1 MEDCLRQLSKI
12 KVSEIM
18 IKDPLYTFPN
28 EKISATELLM
38 IRKNIGGLP
47 IVKDRKDNRLIGI
60 ITQRDI
66 RLARFAM
73 SLDSPNT
80 LVKDLMTPEPFV
92 VKEDVDLNVK
102 IITTHGG
109 IVGQDGSTHNA
120 LEDLSLMASLPNL
133 TVLVP
138 SDNIEL
144 IRILEFIMTR
154 GRI

>member
-1 MEDCLRQLSKI
+1 MEDCLTQLSKI

-28 EKISATELLM
+28 EKISTTELLM

-47 IVKDRKDNRLIGI
+47 IVKDRKDKRLIGI

-80 LVKDLMTPEPFV
+80 LVKDLMTAEPFV
-92 VKEDVDLNVK
+92 VKEEDTLVYVLEIMFNKKVQRLPVVNENNDL
-102 IITTHGG
+102 IG
-109 IVGQDGSTHNA
+109 
-120 LEDLSLMASLPNL
+120 
-133 TVLVP
+133 LVMQK
-138 SDNIEL
+138 E
-144 IRILEFIMTR
+144 ILKTLLKYMKK
-154 GRI
+154 

>member
-1 MEDCLRQLSKI
+1 MEDRLKELSDI
-12 KVSEIM
+12 KVSSIM

-47 IVKDRKDNRLIGI
+47 VVKDRKNRLLIGI

-80 LVKDLMTPEPFV
+80 TVKDLMTLEPFV
-92 VKEDVDLNVK
+92 VRKDDTLKYVLEVMFGKK
-102 IITTHGG
+102 I
-109 IVGQDGSTHNA
+109 
-120 LEDLSLMASLPNL
+120 ERLPVVNE
-133 TVLVP
+133 
-138 SDNIEL
+138 NNEL
-144 IRILEFIMTR
+144 IGLVMQNEILQKLLEYMKK
-154 GRI
+154 

>member
-1 MEDCLRQLSKI
+1 MEDHLKELSDI
-12 KVSEIM
+12 KVSSIM

-47 IVKDRKDNRLIGI
+47 VVKDRKNRLLIGI

-80 LVKDLMTPEPFV
+80 TVKDLMTLEPFV
-92 VKEDVDLNVK
+92 VRKDDTLKYVLEVMFGKK
-102 IITTHGG
+102 I
-109 IVGQDGSTHNA
+109 
-120 LEDLSLMASLPNL
+120 ERLPVVNE
-133 TVLVP
+133 
-138 SDNIEL
+138 NNEL
-144 IRILEFIMTR
+144 IGLVLQNEILQKLLEYMKKN
-154 GRI
+154 

>member
-1 MEDCLRQLSKI
+1 
-12 KVSEIM
+12 M

-47 IVKDRKDNRLIGI
+47 VVKDRKNRLLIGI

-80 LVKDLMTPEPFV
+80 TVKDLMTLEPFV
-92 VKEDVDLNVK
+92 VRKDDTLKYVLEVMFGKK
-102 IITTHGG
+102 I
-109 IVGQDGSTHNA
+109 
-120 LEDLSLMASLPNL
+120 ERLPVVNE
-133 TVLVP
+133 
-138 SDNIEL
+138 NNEL
-144 IRILEFIMTR
+144 IGLVMQNEILQKLLEYMKKD
-154 GRI
+154 

>member
-1 MEDCLRQLSKI
+1 MEECLKELSKI

-18 IKDPLYTFPN
+18 IKDPLYSFPN

-47 IVKDRKDNRLIGI
+47 IVKDRNDRQIIGI

-80 LVKDLMTPEPFV
+80 TVKDLMTPEPFV
-92 VKEDVDLNVK
+92 VKENDTLIYVLEIMFNKKVQRVPVVDEN
-102 IITTHGG
+102 
-109 IVGQDGSTHNA
+109 N
-120 LEDLSLMASLPNL
+120 NL
-133 TVLVP
+133 IGLVMQK
-138 SDNIEL
+138 E
-144 IRILEFIMTR
+144 ILKTLLHYMKK
-154 GRI
+154 

>member
-1 MEDCLRQLSKI
+1 MEDRLKELSES
-12 KVSEIM
+12 KVSSIM

-47 IVKDRKDNRLIGI
+47 VVKDRKDRQLIGI

-80 LVKDLMTPEPFV
+80 TVKDLMTPEPFV
-92 VKEDVDLNVK
+92 VKENDTLIYVLEIMFNKKVQRLPVVDENNY
-102 IITTHGG
+102 IIG
-109 IVGQDGSTHNA
+109 
-120 LEDLSLMASLPNL
+120 
-133 TVLVP
+133 LVMQK
-138 SDNIEL
+138 E
-144 IRILEFIMTR
+144 ILKTLLKYMKK
-154 GRI
+154 